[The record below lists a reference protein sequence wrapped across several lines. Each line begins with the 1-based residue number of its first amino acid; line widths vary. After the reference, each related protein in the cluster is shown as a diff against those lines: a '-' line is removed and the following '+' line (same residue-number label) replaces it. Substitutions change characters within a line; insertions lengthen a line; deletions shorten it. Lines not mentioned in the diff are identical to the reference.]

1 MKRTTILKQG
11 RRMAIAACSLMIGA
25 SALHSCKDDDHVAL
39 TGQPDWLGNSIY
51 EQLQESGNYTNML
64 RLIDDLGQTD
74 VLKQTGSK
82 TIFPADDEAFNQWY
96 SSNQWGIRSYDQLSP
111 ARKKLMLKNA
121 MIDNAYL
128 INLMS
133 NVNGNP
139 PQEGKAMR
147 RLTSTSPYD
156 SVYMM
161 PVEKMPQTKYW
172 KELRE
177 AGKPVPMFLS
187 TQAAP
192 MIHFLPAFM
201 KSNKITDSDLAILTN
216 HESNSVN
223 DAWING
229 KKVVQADITCKNG
242 YIHKVNGV
250 VESSPSMAELLRQ
263 RPELS
268 TWSKM
273 LDRFSAP
280 YTRDVADMTVEYNRI
295 NGTNTTCYLMKYF
308 NRQDGVVVNKNTV
321 YMAPDGIETI
331 AELLPFDPGKTTYMY
346 SNTMG
351 YDMHYDAGAM
361 IVPTNEAVEA
371 WWNNEGRDLKDE
383 YKVLDSVPANTIASL
398 LNVNML
404 PVFTESVPSKFKQV
418 LNDAK
423 EELGIKPE
431 NVKACYMGCNGV
443 VYVVD
448 KVFAPAEF
456 ASVVYPALAHTSQM
470 NVLYWAIDNRDFKPY
485 LLSMEAEYAFLIPTN
500 DAMKNYIDPS
510 SYGKTDNG
518 VEAPTG
524 FEFFYQTSTKR
535 PFVYRYITNIGADG
549 TIYKLA
555 LDTKQL
561 DQSSVGYNIINNLFE
576 DMLDQFIIVL
586 PSGGKGANNKKLEN
600 YVAEGYHYFKTKGG
614 TLIYA
619 EMGSNGKPA
628 FAGAWQLA
636 HQKKLIPTTEVYKKS
651 NGSSYQLEEQVP
663 MSSQNTLFLLLEQH
677 SEYSNFLHLL
687 QNDYSDLLKLKQGSY
702 NAGSTALGS
711 QNFRLF
717 DNYNYTVFVPSN
729 DAITDLQNRKVLP
742 TWHELELTDTLKYGT
757 EDKTGVLD
765 SIILAENWALKDKS
779 GNPNITD
786 KLRDSVKVAIRNVFT
801 NFVRYHVQDRSV
813 AVGMAPDPTMKGNNY
828 ESMLRNPATGRFF
841 PLTTISTPSNMT
853 VTDVSGK
860 THNVVMADGL
870 YNNIV
875 REFWFENAD
884 EKARLIMS
892 SDAVVHLIDNGALMT
907 TNSPKTWQQTVK
919 EYLKR

>member
-1 MKRTTILKQG
+1 
-11 RRMAIAACSLMIGA
+11 MAIAACSLLIGA
-25 SALHSCKDDDHVAL
+25 GALHSCTDDEHEAL
-39 TGQPDWLGNSIY
+39 TGQPSWLGNSIY
-51 EQLQESGNYTNML
+51 EELQQKGNYSNML

-74 VLKQTGSK
+74 VLRQTGSK
-82 TIFPADDEAFNQWY
+82 TIFPADDDAFNLWY
-96 SSNQWGIRSYDQLSP
+96 STNQWGIRSYDQLSL

-128 INLMS
+128 IALMS
-133 NVNGNP
+133 NVSGNP

-161 PVEKMPQTKYW
+161 PVSKMPETKYW

-177 AGKPVPMFLS
+177 AGKSVPMFLS

-201 KSNKITDSDLAILTN
+201 KYNKITDEDLAILTN
-216 HESNSVN
+216 HESNSIN
-223 DAWING
+223 DSWING
-229 KKVVQADITCKNG
+229 KKVIEADITCKNG
-242 YIHKVNGV
+242 YIHRVNGV

-280 YTRDVADMTVEYNRI
+280 YKNDVTDMTVEYNRI
-295 NGTNTTCYLMKYF
+295 NGTQETCYLMKYF
-308 NRQDGVVVNKNTV
+308 NRQDGKEMNKQTV
-321 YMAPDGIETI
+321 YVAPDGIETI
-331 AELLPFDPGKTTYMY
+331 TDLLPFDPGKATYMY

-361 IVPTNEAVEA
+361 IVPTNEAVET
-371 WWNNEGRDLKDE
+371 WWNTEGRDLKDE
-383 YKVLDSVPANTIASL
+383 YKELDSVPTNTIASL

-404 PVFTESVPSKFKQV
+404 PVFTEAVPSKFKQV

-456 ASVVYPALAHTSQM
+456 SSVVYPALAHASQM
-470 NVLYWAIDNRDFKPY
+470 NVLYWAIDHLDFKPY
-485 LLSMEAEYAFLIPTN
+485 LLSMEAEYAFLLPTN
-500 DAMKNYIDPS
+500 DAMKNFIDPS
-510 SYGKTDNG
+510 SYGKTENG
-518 VEAPTG
+518 VEAPIG
-524 FEFFYQTSTKR
+524 FEIYYNTNTKR
-535 PFVYRYITNIGADG
+535 PFANRYITNISADG
-549 TIYKLA
+549 TINKVA

-561 DQSSVGYNIINNLFE
+561 DLGTTGYNIINSLFN

-586 PSGGKGANNKKLEN
+586 PSGGKDASNLKLED
-600 YVAEGYHYFKTKGG
+600 YVAQGYHYFKTKGG

-619 EMGSNGKPA
+619 EMGSNGNPA
-628 FAGAWQLA
+628 FAGAWQLN
-636 HQKKLIPTTEVYKKS
+636 HQKKLIPSAEVYGKS

-663 MSSQNTLFLLLEQH
+663 MASQNTLFLLLNEH
-677 SEYSNFLHLL
+677 SEYADFLKLL
-687 QNDYSDLLKLKQGSY
+687 TNEYSDLLKLKQGNY
-702 NAGSTALGS
+702 NAGSTVLGS

-729 DAITDLQNRKVLP
+729 DAIADLQKNKILP
-742 TWHELELTDTLKYGT
+742 TWHELELSDTLKYG
-757 EDKTGVLD
+757 EDDKYGVLD
-765 SIILAENWALKDKS
+765 SIIIAENWAPLDKN
-779 GNPNITD
+779 GNPSISE
-786 KLRDSVKVAIRNVFT
+786 KLRDSVKVGIRNVFT

-813 AVGMAPDPTMKGNNY
+813 ALGMAPDPTMTSNNY
-828 ESMLRNPATGRFF
+828 ESMLRNPQTGRFF
-841 PLTTISTPSNMT
+841 QLTTTTDPNSMT

-860 THNVVMADGL
+860 THNVVKVDGL
-870 YNNIV
+870 YNNII
-875 REFWFENAD
+875 REYWFENTD
-884 EKARLIMS
+884 DKARLVMS
-892 SDAVVHLIDNGALMT
+892 SDAIVHLIDNGALMT
-907 TNSPKTWQQTVK
+907 TSTPKTWQQTVK

>member
-1 MKRTTILKQG
+1 
-11 RRMAIAACSLMIGA
+11 MAIATCSLLIGA
-25 SALHSCKDDDHVAL
+25 SALHSCKDEDHEAL
-39 TGQPDWLGNSIY
+39 TGQPEWLGNSIY

-74 VLKQTGSK
+74 VLRQTGSK
-82 TIFPADDEAFNQWY
+82 TIFPADDDAFNQWY
-96 SSNQWGIRSYDQLSP
+96 SSNQWGIRSYEQLSP

-128 INLMS
+128 IDLMS
-133 NVNGNP
+133 NVSGNP

-147 RLTSTSPYD
+147 RLTSTSAYD

-161 PVEKMPQTKYW
+161 PVDKMPETKYW
-172 KELRE
+172 KDLRD
-177 AGKPVPMFLS
+177 AGKSVPMFLS

-201 KSNKITDSDLAILTN
+201 KTNKITDSDLAILTN

-229 KKVVQADITCKNG
+229 KKVIEADITCKNG

-268 TWSKM
+268 TWSKL

-280 YTRDVADMTVEYNRI
+280 YTRDVSEMTVEYNRI

-331 AELLPFDPGKTTYMY
+331 AELLPFDPGKNTYMY
-346 SNTMG
+346 TNTMG

-361 IVPTNEAVEA
+361 IVPTNEAVEY

-383 YKVLDSVPANTIASL
+383 YKVLDSVPAQTIASL
-398 LNVNML
+398 LSVNML
-404 PVFTESVPSKFKQV
+404 PVFTETVPSKFKMV

-423 EELGIKPE
+423 EELGITPE
-431 NVKACYMGCNGV
+431 SVKTCYMGCNGV
-443 VYVVD
+443 IYVVD

-470 NVLYWAIDNRDFKPY
+470 NVLYWAIDKLEFKPY

-500 DAMKNYIDPS
+500 EAMKNYIDPS

-524 FEFFYQTSTKR
+524 FELYYNTITKR
-535 PFVYRYITNIGADG
+535 PFVNRYITNIGSDG
-549 TIYKLA
+549 TINKVT

-561 DQSSVGYNIINNLFE
+561 DMNSESYNIINSLFE

-586 PSGGKGANNKKLEN
+586 PSGGKGASNKKLES

-614 TLIYA
+614 TLVYA
-619 EMGSNGKPA
+619 EMGSNGKPS
-628 FAGAWQLA
+628 FAGAWQLN
-636 HQKKLIPTTEVYKKS
+636 HQKKLIPSTEVYTKE

-663 MSSQNTLFLLLEQH
+663 MASENTLYLLLSQH
-677 SEYSNFLHLL
+677 SEYANFLKFL
-687 QNDYSDLLKLKQGSY
+687 QNDYSDLLKTKQGSY

-711 QNFRLF
+711 QNMRLF

-729 DAITDLQNRKVLP
+729 DAITDLQNQKVLP

-765 SIILAENWALKDKS
+765 SIIVAENWAPLDKS

-801 NFVRYHVQDRSV
+801 NFVRYHIQDRSV
-813 AVGMAPDPTMKGNNY
+813 ALGMAPDPTMTGNNY

-841 PLTTISTPSNMT
+841 PLTTITTPTSLT

-860 THNVVMADGL
+860 THNVVKTDGL

-875 REFWFENAD
+875 REYWFSGTD

-892 SDAVVHLIDNGALMT
+892 SDAVVHLIDNGALMS
-907 TNSPKTWQQTVK
+907 TNTPKTWQQTVK